1 MNQLKTAVVGLG
13 RIGWK
18 KHIPEILANPDQFA
32 LVAVV
37 DTSVERLDEARN
49 KYGVQGFTD
58 LKEMICTI
66 YPDVVVIASPNHLH
80 EEHACIAMELGCDVF
95 LEKPMAHTYESAKAI
110 ADCAEKTGR
119 KLMVF
124 QPRRASAA
132 SNQLISII
140 DSGKIGKLASIQ
152 VTRCGYVRRAD
163 WQAYRKF
170 GGGMINNYGPHYID
184 GLLYMIRER
193 IRRIFCTASVV
204 ASAGDAE
211 DVVKI
216 LLESESGIVMD
227 IDINQAAAISHPEW
241 LICGQYGAI
250 ISEVGVDGKQQ
261 FRVRYYDPNAIPAI
275 TASDALA
282 AKNRSYNNDVPIP
295 WVEEVIPLD
304 NSYEISFYDKLYE
317 YVALDQPSYVPV
329 EESLYVME
337 LIRDCRKNAGIE
349 D

>member
-1 MNQLKTAVVGLG
+1 MKQLKTAVVGLG
-13 RIGWK
+13 RIGWN
-18 KHIPEILANPDQFA
+18 KHIPEIRAHSMQFD

-37 DTSVERLDEARN
+37 DTSLERLAEAKN
-49 KYGVQGFTD
+49 VYGIKGYTT
-58 LKEMICTI
+58 LGEMISAEH
-66 YPDVVVIASPNHLH
+66 PDVVVIASPNHLH
-80 EEHACIAMELGCDVF
+80 EEHACTAMEMGCDVF

-110 ADCAEKTGR
+110 ADCASKTGR

-124 QPRRASAA
+124 QPRRASAMT
-132 SNQLISII
+132 NQLMSII
-140 DSGKIGKLASIQ
+140 DSGKIGRLSSIQ

-193 IRRIFCTASVV
+193 IKRIFCTASVV

-227 IDINQAAAISHPEW
+227 IDINQAAAINHPEW
-241 LICGQYGAI
+241 LICGEYGAI
-250 ISEVGVDGKQQ
+250 VSDDGKKQ

-275 TASDALA
+275 TASDDLA

-317 YVALDQPSYVPV
+317 YIALDQPSYVPV

-349 D
+349 N

>member
-1 MNQLKTAVVGLG
+1 MKQLKIAVVGLG
-13 RIGWK
+13 RIGWY
-18 KHIPEILANPDQFA
+18 KHIPEILAHSEQFD

-37 DTSVERLDEARN
+37 DTSAERLEEAQSQ
-49 KYGVQGFTD
+49 YGVRGYIS
-58 LKEMICTI
+58 LKDMIQAEN
-66 YPDVVVIASPNHLH
+66 PDVVVIASPNHLH
-80 EEHACIAMELGCDVF
+80 EEHACTAMEMGCDVF
-95 LEKPMAHTYESAKAI
+95 LEKPMAHTYESAKVI
-110 ADCAEKTGR
+110 ADCVQKTGK

-132 SNQLISII
+132 TNQLMEII
-140 DSGKIGKLASIQ
+140 DSGKIGKLSSIQ

-184 GLLYMIRER
+184 GLLHLIKEPIQRV
-193 IRRIFCTASVV
+193 FCTANVV

-216 LLESESGIVMD
+216 LMESESGIVMD

-250 ISEVGVDGKQQ
+250 ISEGAGDKQK
-261 FRVRYYDPNAIPAI
+261 FRIRYYDPNAIPAI
-275 TASDALA
+275 AASDDLA
-282 AKNRSYNNDVPIP
+282 AKNRSYNNDVEIP
-295 WVEEVIPLD
+295 WAEEIVQLD
-304 NSYEISFYDKLYE
+304 PKYEVSFYDKLYE
-317 YVALDQPSYVPV
+317 YIALDQPSYVPV

-337 LIRDCRKNAGIE
+337 LVHKCRKDAGIE
-349 D
+349 N

>member
-1 MNQLKTAVVGLG
+1 MKRLRTAVVGLG
-13 RIGWK
+13 RIGWN
-18 KHIPEILANPDQFA
+18 KHIPEIRAHSTQFE

-37 DTSVERLDEARN
+37 DTSIERLEEARN
-49 KYGVQGFTD
+49 KYAIEGYTG
-58 LKEMICTI
+58 LKEMIDAVH
-66 YPDVVVIASPNHLH
+66 PDVVVIASPNHLH
-80 EEHACIAMELGCDVF
+80 EEHACTAMAMGCDVF

-124 QPRRASAA
+124 QPRRASATT
-132 SNQLISII
+132 NQLKDII
-140 DSGKIGKLASIQ
+140 DSGKIGKLSSIQ

-193 IRRIFCTASVV
+193 IQRIFCTASVV

-250 ISEVGVDGKQQ
+250 ISVDEGSNQQ
-261 FRVRYYDPNAIPAI
+261 FCIRYYDPNAIPAI
-275 TASDALA
+275 TASDDLA

-337 LIRDCRKNAGIE
+337 LIRECRKNAGIE
-349 D
+349 E

>member
-1 MNQLKTAVVGLG
+1 MKKLRTAVVGLG
-13 RIGWK
+13 RIGWH
-18 KHIPEILANPDQFA
+18 KHIPEIRAHCRKFD

-37 DTSVERLDEARN
+37 DTSAERLEEA
-49 KYGVQGFTD
+49 KDVYGIKGYTT
-58 LKEMICTI
+58 LEAMISAEH
-66 YPDVVVIASPNHLH
+66 PDVVVIASPNHLH
-80 EEHACIAMELGCDVF
+80 EEHACTAMEMGCDVF

-124 QPRRASAA
+124 QPRRASATT
-132 SNQLISII
+132 NQLMSII
-140 DSGKIGKLASIQ
+140 DSGKIGKLSSIQ

-193 IRRIFCTASVV
+193 IKRHFCTASVV

-250 ISEVGVDGKQQ
+250 ISEGAGAKQQ

-275 TASDALA
+275 TASDDLA

-337 LIRDCRKNAGIE
+337 LIQNCRKNAGIE
-349 D
+349 N